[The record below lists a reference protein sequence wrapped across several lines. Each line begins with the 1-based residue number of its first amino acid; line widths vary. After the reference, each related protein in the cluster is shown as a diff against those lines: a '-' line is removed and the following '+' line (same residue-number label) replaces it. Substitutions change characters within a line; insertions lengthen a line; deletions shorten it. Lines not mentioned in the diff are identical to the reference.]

1 MGGRGGTVSG
11 GGGGAVADL
20 PEGMSVNEANGMID
34 TLSGKLTPSEKDA
47 LTAYQRGSDELVNN
61 TLRGIRKDNTPEEK
75 AEAKKLTGDLRSAIE
90 KSPGLER
97 ETLLY
102 RGVGKDAVKGFFDG
116 VYGGEMFFS
125 KNPIGQVITDKGFQ
139 STAFS
144 KKAFDER
151 FGKSDVVLKIV
162 APAGTKGVPMNQG
175 WSKKTGMEHEKEF
188 LMKPGAKYKIVSV
201 RKLTMD
207 RVQFTVELQK

>member
-1 MGGRGGTVSG
+1 MGGRGGTIAG
-11 GGGGAVADL
+11 GGGGAVAEL
-20 PEGMSVNEANGMID
+20 PDGLSVNEANGIID
-34 TLSGKLTPSEKDA
+34 SVSGKLTSAEKDA

-61 TLRGIRKDNTPEEK
+61 TLRGFRKTATDAEK
-75 AEAKKLTGDLRSAIE
+75 AEAKTLAGDLKSAIN

-97 ETLLY
+97 DTTLY
-102 RGVGKDAVKGFFDG
+102 RGIGKDAVKDLIGG
-116 VYGGEMFFS
+116 MGGGEINWK
-125 KNPIGQVITDKGFQ
+125 KNPIGQVITDKGFS

-175 WSKKTGMEHEKEF
+175 WAKKTGMEHEKEF
-188 LMKPGAKYKIVSV
+188 LMKPGAKYKIVGV

>member
-1 MGGRGGTVSG
+1 MGGRGGTIAG
-11 GGGGAVADL
+11 GGGGAVAEL
-20 PEGMSVNEANGMID
+20 PEGLSVNEANGIID
-34 TLSGKLTPSEKDA
+34 SVSGKLTSAEKDA

-61 TLRGIRKDNTPEEK
+61 TLRGFRKNATDAEK
-75 AEAKKLTGDLRSAIE
+75 AEAKKLAGDLKSAIN
-90 KSPGLER
+90 KSAGLER

-102 RGVGKDAVKGFFDG
+102 RGVGKDAVKDLIRGIG
-116 VYGGEMFFS
+116 GGEIIWK
-125 KNPIGQVITDKGFQ
+125 KNPIGQVITDKGFS

-175 WSKKTGMEHEKEF
+175 WAKKTGMEHEKEF
-188 LMKPGAKYKIVSV
+188 LMKPGAKYKIVGV